1 MNIKTDEEY
10 RKIFH
15 KKLNYYMKEK
25 GKTQSDLIRDL
36 GFSSSTISNWC
47 TGLKLPRMGKIQM
60 LADYFGINKSDLI
73 EEKSDSSEPEL
84 NILKYYNKLNL
95 VGKEEAEKRIEELTH
110 IDKYTNTVELLNAAH
125 EIPGA
130 SKEDKKHDDDIM
142 DDENF

>member
-1 MNIKTDEEY
+1 MLEKEINSVIAKN
-10 RKIFH
+10 
-15 KKLNYYMKEK
+15 LNHYLTQT
-25 GKTQSDLIRDL
+25 GKTQIDLSL
-36 GFSSSTISNWC
+36 FMNVSQATVSNWC
-47 TGLKLPRMGKIQM
+47 KGLKMPRMDKI
-60 LADYFGINKSDLI
+60 DKICSFFNISRSDLM
-73 EEKSDSSEPEL
+73 EEKSASSEPEL